1 MNDDEMSPEAWRL
14 LQVVRQ
20 AESPSELDL
29 RRVRRAI
36 AIGAGTAAGT
46 AAPVAKAAAAA
57 EAASVAKAAPAA
69 QAATTTAATMAKGAA
84 LVSAVKGAAAIAVL
98 ASVGAGTLWWAQHHA
113 PARGGVAALHA
124 PATSTAAA
132 PPPPSTLLE
141 ELTLLQ
147 RAQRAL
153 AGGEPL
159 QALALAEQHAQRY
172 PRSQLELERDAVRV
186 FAWCALKRTDEARAL
201 TDEILEH
208 APRSPLRT
216 SLEQSCA
223 RATPAPT
230 R

>member
-1 MNDDEMSPEAWRL
+1 VNDDEMSPEAWRL

-20 AESPSELDL
+20 AESPSDLDL

-36 AIGAGTAAGT
+36 ALGAGTAAG
-46 AAPVAKAAAAA
+46 AAT
-57 EAASVAKAAPAA
+57 PAA
-69 QAATTTAATMAKGAA
+69 KAATMAKGAA
-84 LVSAVKGAAAIAVL
+84 LASAVKGAAAIAVL
-98 ASVGAGTLWWAQHHA
+98 ASVGAGTVWWSQHHA
-113 PARGGVAALHA
+113 RARVAAPALQA
-124 PATSTAAA
+124 PAAGAAA
-132 PPPPSTLLE
+132 SPSTLLE

-159 QALALAEQHAQRY
+159 QALGLAEQHAQRY
-172 PRSQLELERDAVRV
+172 PHSQLELERDAVRV

-201 TDEILEH
+201 TDEILKH